1 MPLMVEMLE
10 SATVKE
16 TSEGG
21 YCPLVR
27 CEECQGAIPHPQDGH
42 VVWEAGDPGTYVEL
56 GFVHD
61 GCLDEHRKKRGVR
74 LRTAGL
80 DEFLESAE
88 RFASAGGS

>member
-1 MPLMVEMLE
+1 MVEMLE

-27 CEECQGAIPHPQDGH
+27 CEECQGAIPHPHDGK
-42 VVWEAGDPGTYVEL
+42 VLWEAGDPGTYVEME
-56 GFVHD
+56 FVHE
-61 GCLDEHRKKRGVR
+61 GCLEEHRKRRGVR

-80 DEFLESAE
+80 EDFLESAE
-88 RFASAGGS
+88 RFASGGGS